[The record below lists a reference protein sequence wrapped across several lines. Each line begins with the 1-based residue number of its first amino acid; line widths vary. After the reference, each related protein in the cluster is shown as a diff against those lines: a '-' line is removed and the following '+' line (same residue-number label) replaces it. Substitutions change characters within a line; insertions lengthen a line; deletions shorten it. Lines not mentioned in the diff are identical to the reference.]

1 MKIIL
6 IQFLA
11 ANAFYMERG
20 MLNNTAPLD
29 TTTIFET
36 TTEVPCDWPWAKRHA
51 FAIGGFI
58 FGFLFRLGAKICSSV
73 MYVIIIVCFFGIF
86 GFIGLIIDHQIYK
99 KHCT

>member
-20 MLNNTAPLD
+20 MLNSTAPLD

-51 FAIGGFI
+51 FAIAGFI
-58 FGFLFRLGAKICSSV
+58 FGLLFFPICMYCTGFRPGGIGADSFASRA
-73 MYVIIIVCFFGIF
+73 
-86 GFIGLIIDHQIYK
+86 QR
-99 KHCT
+99 